1 MKLKTLITI
10 LASSGRTQLIWK
22 EREGLLKQVERIHS
36 SFEDSTE
43 PMSNPEVITDSIL
56 EMTDKIS
63 IYQRSQ
69 IDEIEILKRMPENE
83 VEHIENLKK
92 IIEKRNLEES
102 KKEGSFVIHLTNDEL
117 YSLFSL
123 EEMRLK
129 QLNKIVN

>member
-123 EEMRLK
+123 EEMRQK
-129 QLNKIVN
+129 QLNKIV